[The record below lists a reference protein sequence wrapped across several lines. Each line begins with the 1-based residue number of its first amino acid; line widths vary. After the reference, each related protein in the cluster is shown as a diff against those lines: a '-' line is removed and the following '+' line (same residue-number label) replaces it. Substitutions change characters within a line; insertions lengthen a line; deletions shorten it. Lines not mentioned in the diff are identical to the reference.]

1 MIIINDIQIISSRRE
16 GDATLYSEL
25 HSNFLTIIIML
36 I

>member
-1 MIIINDIQIISSRRE
+1 MKMIHINILPEDARR
-16 GDATLYSEL
+16 DTSLYREL